1 MHVATKTK
9 VWTLEEV
16 HSLPDDGN
24 KYELVRG
31 ELFVTPPP
39 GGTHETILAR
49 LSRILDPYVE
59 SQRLG
64 LVFHP
69 RSVMRFDR
77 SEVEP
82 DLMVRQPWTG
92 DDRSWDNAPM
102 PILIIEVFSAST
114 RRRDQDQKKRLYMDA
129 RIAEYWMVD
138 PDRRA
143 VTVVQPERADRTVR
157 DVLSWRP
164 PGSSSPLDIRIADL
178 FA

>member
-9 VWTLEEV
+9 VWTLEEI

-49 LSRILDPYVE
+49 LSRALDPYVE
-59 SQRLG
+59 RQGLG
-64 LVFHP
+64 LVYRP
-69 RSVMRFDR
+69 RSVMRCEG

-82 DLMVRQPWTG
+82 DLMVREPWPG

-102 PILIIEVFSAST
+102 PILIVEVFSAST
-114 RRRDQDQKKRLYMDA
+114 RRRDQDQKRTLYMDA
-129 RIAEYWMVD
+129 GIDEYWMID
-138 PDRRA
+138 PERRA
-143 VTVVQPERADRTVR
+143 VTIVQPVGADRTVM
-157 DVLSWRP
+157 DALTWSP
-164 PGSSSPLDIRIADL
+164 AGSSSPLEIRIADL